1 MKKNFLLVAFIALST
16 LVNAYEV
23 GDWFFDPQTGIPSV
37 VVFVDQTGEHGLI
50 MSPAGGYST
59 EKSIARDIKD
69 IKSHKKTYSKID
81 LRDEKA
87 IMSKYKIDITPV
99 EGYKNQA
106 DELFDVVMEWLPS
119 MPLMYASKI
128 NEKQER
134 EMLRKVA
141 PMMTGYG
148 AQDQQMII
156 EYCEENGVSLP
167 VYFSSID
174 WALKLGDGWFIPG
187 NYELEL
193 FASSISSGL
202 GVRMSEKERWE
213 KGMKFRYKTWMLYN
227 VYPTTVRS
235 STSTESLWEE
245 FDNNKGKTAK
255 LVPMGGTID
264 FNSKDNYYVFEY
276 GNGGYFLIRNN
287 LAWGNIVAFKYF

>member
-23 GDWFFDPQTGIPSV
+23 GDWFFDPQTGVPSV
-37 VVFVDQTGEHGLI
+37 VVFVDQTGAHGLI
-50 MSPAGGYST
+50 MSPAGGYSK
-59 EKSIARDIKD
+59 EKSIARDIKN
-69 IKSHKKTYSKID
+69 IKSHKKTYSKLY
-81 LRDEKA
+81 LRREKA

-106 DELFDVVMEWLPS
+106 DELFDAVIEWLPS

-134 EMLRKVA
+134 EMLSKVA
-141 PMMTGYG
+141 PQMTGYG

-167 VYFSSID
+167 EYFSSID

-202 GVRMSEKERWE
+202 GVRMSEKEKWE
-213 KGMKFRYKTWMLYN
+213 KRREFRYKTWMLDY
-227 VYPTTVRS
+227 VYPTTIRS

-255 LVPMGGTID
+255 FVPGVGTID
-264 FNSKDNYYVFEY
+264 FNSKDNYYVLEY
-276 GNGGYFLIRNN
+276 TDWSYFLIRNN

>member
-37 VVFVDQTGEHGLI
+37 VVFVDQTGAHGLI

-59 EKSIARDIKD
+59 EKSIARDIKN

-87 IMSKYKIDITPV
+87 IMSKYNIDITPV

-156 EYCEENGVSLP
+156 DYCEKNGVSLP
-167 VYFSSID
+167 LYFCSID

-202 GVRMSEKERWE
+202 GVQMSEKERWE

-235 STSTESLWEE
+235 STSTESLWEGI
-245 FDNNKGKTAK
+245 DDNKGKTAK

-276 GNGGYFLIRNN
+276 GNRGYFLILNN